1 MEHPMGTEREVK
13 DEPPPFL
20 GAWPR
25 VYRAVLGYLAL
36 LIAALYALTRM
47 FRY

>member
-1 MEHPMGTEREVK
+1 MERQIGTEREVK

-20 GAWPR
+20 GTWPR
-25 VYRAVLGYLAL
+25 VYMAVLCYLLL
-36 LIAALYALTRM
+36 LITALYALTRM

>member
-1 MEHPMGTEREVK
+1 MEHRIETEREVK

-25 VYRAVLGYLAL
+25 VYRAVLCYVAL
-36 LIAALYALTRM
+36 LIVALYALTRM